1 MSEVEVFRE
10 TCVESLSIPDSAVEL
25 CDTCFHLCESLRFV
39 TFGAR
44 SKRES
49 IGAEVFRDTCV
60 ESLSIPDNVI
70 ELEPRCFYLCRSL
83 RFVTFG
89 LIPIQKSSQGL

>member
-1 MSEVEVFRE
+1 MTS
-10 TCVESLSIPDSAVEL
+10 
-25 CDTCFHLCESLRFV
+25 
-39 TFGAR
+39 GAR